1 MRPSLYRRPPNRP
14 RTRGQSLVE
23 FALVFPILMIILG
36 GIIQFGL
43 IFWGQ
48 NTLNQV
54 VRDTGRWAATQQA
67 PCQTPPEQTA
77 EATAVTNT
85 ARDVANNSS
94 LIQPITSVTVEWTGA
109 PCPPHNNQDQAW
121 VHITITSTV
130 PIFFPLVPG
139 NGNISSETR
148 FRMEPIAA
156 P

>member
-1 MRPSLYRRPPNRP
+1 MRLTRRRPRS
-14 RTRGQSLVE
+14 RGQSLVE
-23 FALVFPILMIILG
+23 FALVFPVLMIIVG

-67 PCQTPPEQTA
+67 DCLTGPGRTA
-77 EATAVTNT
+77 EAVLVTAT
-85 ARDVANNSS
+85 ANSVASSSS
-94 LIQPITSVTVEWTGA
+94 LIRPLTGVTVDWSGA
-109 PCPPHNNQDQAW
+109 PCPPNSNQQEAW